1 MSELPGVASQRDGQ
15 SYTLLDTSTTDTLA
29 LNHDFFRPL
38 GMEHFYDSFALVS
51 QISVRREA
59 LHLFGLREDELL
71 PDLHITR
78 DGVLRIGLGAH
89 QEHRVNHVARA
100 TDRTKVSADV
110 IQLAAHEVDP
120 APEQAVSEGDASDS
134 EGSESASDSDQN
146 DPPSSLVADA
156 EQYELMQIA
165 YAAVGKDFTGQEDL
179 IGSEYSK
186 LQKLEMVPERW
197 PLARLSFSLQ
207 TCVDHLDRVL
217 AGCCWEVQA
226 TRTTP
231 SESLLSLHQVAKC
244 LTMKLAVYL
253 AKEVAAI
260 LRAVLTHETKKPYN
274 DSTVHLLCSN
284 YWVQPIYQELLHS
297 SSRYNA
303 TREGERKRPSSGLA
317 RVAAYPKPPKQRKPS
332 ASGTSFSDW
341 IGGTCYADT
350 LQVWFPAHWAPVV
363 LQQLQQ
369 KEDSYRAENPSWM
382 DQEVAPADI
391 RKQWQEARA
400 NRRMQF
406 KVGNYRDGSWESN
419 IRMLTGT
426 IKVDWIQLPVELY
439 LAALPMLKQGVIA
452 GVFRQKGAAPWGI
465 TRAEKLQLSVLLPN
479 DLSLEDWYAG
489 VYGLPTVW
497 PEASMLGAD
506 NLRKVAG
513 YDFHLL
519 RKKYDVRSMWGD
531 LDPQWRLLQSQL
543 ETRGPGWYSPAELK
557 ERLFTNKSKRPGDD
571 TKEALRTDGNTT
583 AWQAWYAA
591 QNLIWQSCQP
601 APPLVFPGE
610 KEIFRAMYAQIGEE
624 EQDFPSIYS
633 HSAGCIYEWTE
644 EAKAGRGQ
652 CPGWVVNAAW
662 APCCVH
668 WWMTRLLVA

>member
-1 MSELPGVASQRDGQ
+1 MVDLWRPWKYNTARPFRPDGPEPPLRCRRFAYGYALDGSESPSYLVWPQRDGQ
-15 SYTLLDTSTTDTLA
+15 SYTLLDTSTTDTLP

-38 GMEHFYDSFALVS
+38 GMEHFYDSFALGS
-51 QISVRREA
+51 EISVRREA
-59 LHLFGLREDELL
+59 LHLFGLRADELL

-100 TDRTKVSADV
+100 TDRTEVSADV
-110 IQLAAHEVDP
+110 IQLAAHEVDT
-120 APEQAVSEGDASDS
+120 APEQAASDGDASDS

-179 IGSEYSK
+179 IGSEYRK

-231 SESLLSLHQVAKC
+231 SESLLSLNQVAKC
-244 LTMKLAVYL
+244 LTMKLAVHL

-260 LRAVLTHETKKPYN
+260 LRAVLTHETKKLYN

-284 YWVQPIYQELLHS
+284 YWIQPIYQELLHS

-350 LQVWFPAHWAPVV
+350 LQVWFPVHW
-363 LQQLQQ
+363 
-369 KEDSYRAENPSWM
+369 
-382 DQEVAPADI
+382 
-391 RKQWQEARA
+391 
-400 NRRMQF
+400 
-406 KVGNYRDGSWESN
+406 
-419 IRMLTGT
+419 
-426 IKVDWIQLPVELY
+426 
-439 LAALPMLKQGVIA
+439 
-452 GVFRQKGAAPWGI
+452 
-465 TRAEKLQLSVLLPN
+465 
-479 DLSLEDWYAG
+479 DWYAG

-519 RKKYDVRSMWGD
+519 RKKYDVRTMWGD

-571 TKEALRTDGNTT
+571 TKEALRTDGNTI
-583 AWQAWYAA
+583 AWQAWDTAR
-591 QNLIWQSCQP
+591 NIIWQSCQP
-601 APPLVFPGE
+601 GPPLVFPGE
-610 KEIFRAMYAQIGEE
+610 KEIFRAMYAQVGEE
-624 EQDFPSIYS
+624 EQVISPPYTRTPLDASMR
-633 HSAGCIYEWTE
+633 
-644 EAKAGRGQ
+644 GRKKRKQGED
-652 CPGWVVNAAW
+652 NA
-662 APCCVH
+662 
-668 WWMTRLLVA
+668 LVG

>member
-1 MSELPGVASQRDGQ
+1 MLQQNCCLSGPHFPPPAIVEALQDYVPHYYKVRRLHLIVVDLWRPWKYNTARAREITDQLWRISHGNDTHRGEPIPEPPLRCRRFAYGYALDGLECPSYLVWLQRDGQ
-15 SYTLLDTSTTDTLA
+15 SYTLLDTSTTDTLP

-51 QISVRREA
+51 QISVRKEA

-78 DGVLRIGLGAH
+78 DG
-89 QEHRVNHVARA
+89 
-100 TDRTKVSADV
+100 
-110 IQLAAHEVDP
+110 
-120 APEQAVSEGDASDS
+120 AVSEGDASDS
-134 EGSESASDSDQN
+134 EGSESASDSEQN

-179 IGSEYSK
+179 IGSEYRK
-186 LQKLEMVPERW
+186 LQKLEMV
-197 PLARLSFSLQ
+197 LATNMCGSPGPGF
-207 TCVDHLDRVL
+207 V
-217 AGCCWEVQA
+217 
-226 TRTTP
+226 
-231 SESLLSLHQVAKC
+231 
-244 LTMKLAVYL
+244 TMKLAVYL

-260 LRAVLTHETKKPYN
+260 LRAVLTHETKKLYN

-350 LQVWFPAHWAPVV
+350 LQ
-363 LQQLQQ
+363 
-369 KEDSYRAENPSWM
+369 
-382 DQEVAPADI
+382 
-391 RKQWQEARA
+391 ARA
-400 NRRMQF
+400 NRCMQF

-426 IKVDWIQLPVELY
+426 IKVDWIQLPVEQY
-439 LAALPMLKQGVIA
+439 LAALPTLKQGVIA

-465 TRAEKLQLSVLLPN
+465 TRAEKLQLSVL

-543 ETRGPGWYSPAELK
+543 EARGPGWYSPAELK

-571 TKEALRTDGNTT
+571 AKEALRTDGNST

-591 QNLIWQSCQP
+591 HDLIWQSCQS

-624 EQDFPSIYS
+624 EQVISPPYARTPLDASMR
-633 HSAGCIYEWTE
+633 
-644 EAKAGRGQ
+644 GRKKRKQGED
-652 CPGWVVNAAW
+652 NA
-662 APCCVH
+662 
-668 WWMTRLLVA
+668 LVG